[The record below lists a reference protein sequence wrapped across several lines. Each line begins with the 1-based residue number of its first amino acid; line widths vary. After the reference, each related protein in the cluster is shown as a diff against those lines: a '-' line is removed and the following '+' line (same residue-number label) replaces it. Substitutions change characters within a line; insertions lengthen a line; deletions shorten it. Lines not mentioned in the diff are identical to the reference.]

1 MGSSMKQAGTIFRLS
16 AIYRTSDGLDMTYN
30 ILRNFYRVLGFAGLS
45 LICVMPQDSK
55 IGPNSR

>member
-1 MGSSMKQAGTIFRLS
+1 MKQAGTIFRLS